1 MMETYMKRAVELAEL
16 AGSMGEIPVGA
27 VVVKRETGEIVAE
40 GYNRR
45 ESDKNALAHAEL
57 IAINEAC
64 KKLGGWR
71 LIGCDLYVTLEPCPM
86 CCGAIINSRV
96 ERVIYGADD
105 MKAGSVFSLQQMFE
119 LPYNHKPEIIRGVM
133 SEECSELLSSFF
145 RRIRKIQKYIGAEMV
160 NFENEWD
167 ELLKDEFQKDYYQ
180 NLKKFLIKE
189 YKTQTIY
196 PDMYDIFN
204 AMKYTSYQDVKV
216 VILGQDPYHEPGQ
229 AHGLSFSVK
238 KGVEPP
244 PSLKNIFKEINDELN
259 IDNSGKHG
267 ELTNWAKSG
276 ILLLNTVLTVRRGMA
291 NSHKD
296 KGWELFTDRIISL
309 LNEREKPVVFLLWG
323 NNAKAKKKLI
333 TGKQHLVLTS
343 AHPSPLSAYHGFF
356 GCGHFAQ
363 TNEFL
368 KANGM
373 EPVNWSID

>member
-1 MMETYMKRAVELAEL
+1 METYMRRAIELAEL

-119 LPYNHKPEIIRGVM
+119 LPYNHKPEIIRGVLA
-133 SEECSELLSSFF
+133 EECGGLLSSFF
-145 RRIRKIQKYIGAEMV
+145 KRIRKIQKYIGAEMV

-180 NLKKFLIKE
+180 DLRKFLIKE

-196 PDMYDIFN
+196 PNMYDIFN
-204 AMKYTSYQDVKV
+204 AMKYTSYQNVKV
-216 VILGQDPYHEPGQ
+216 VILGQDPYHEPNQ

-244 PSLKNIFKEINDELN
+244 PSLKNIFKEINDELG

-276 ILLLNTVLTVRRGMA
+276 VLLLNTVLTVRRGMA

-296 KGWELFTDRIISL
+296 KGWEHFTDRVISL

-323 NNAKAKKKLI
+323 NNAKAKRKLI
-333 TGKQHLVLTS
+333 TGRQHLVLAS

-356 GCGHFAQ
+356 GCGHFAE
-363 TNEFL
+363 TNKFL
-368 KANGM
+368 EANGM

>member
-1 MMETYMKRAVELAEL
+1 MKRAVELAEL

-133 SEECSELLSSFF
+133 SEECGELLSSFF

-180 NLKKFLIKE
+180 NLRKFLIKE

-196 PDMYDIFN
+196 PDMYDIYN

-216 VILGQDPYHEPGQ
+216 VILGQDPYHEPNQ

-244 PSLKNIFKEINDELN
+244 PSLKNIFKEINDELG

-276 ILLLNTVLTVRRGMA
+276 VLLLNTVLTVRRGMA

-296 KGWELFTDRIISL
+296 KGWEHFTDRVISL

-323 NNAKAKKKLI
+323 NNAKAKRKLI
-333 TGKQHLVLTS
+333 TGRQHLVLAS

-356 GCGHFAQ
+356 GCGHFAE
-363 TNEFL
+363 TNKFL
-368 KANGM
+368 EANGM

>member
-1 MMETYMKRAVELAEL
+1 METYMRRAIELAEL

-133 SEECSELLSSFF
+133 SEECGELLSSFF

-180 NLKKFLIKE
+180 NLRKFLIKE

-196 PDMYDIFN
+196 PDMYDIYN

-216 VILGQDPYHEPGQ
+216 VILGQDPYHEPNQ

-244 PSLKNIFKEINDELN
+244 PSLKNIFKEINDELG

-276 ILLLNTVLTVRRGMA
+276 VLLLNTVLTVRRGMA

-296 KGWELFTDRIISL
+296 KGWEHFTDRVISL

-323 NNAKAKKKLI
+323 NNAKAKRKLI
-333 TGKQHLVLTS
+333 TGRQHLVLAS

-356 GCGHFAQ
+356 GCGHFAE
-363 TNEFL
+363 TNKFL
-368 KANGM
+368 EANGM

>member
-1 MMETYMKRAVELAEL
+1 METYMRRAIELAEL

-64 KKLGGWR
+64 RKLGGWR

-119 LPYNHKPEIIRGVM
+119 LPYNHKPEIIRGVLA
-133 SEECSELLSSFF
+133 EECGELLSSFF
-145 RRIRKIQKYIGAEMV
+145 KRIRKIQKYIGAEMV

-167 ELLKDEFQKDYYQ
+167 ELLKAEFQKDYYQ
-180 NLKKFLIKE
+180 NLRKFLIKE

-196 PDMYDIFN
+196 PNMYDIFN

-216 VILGQDPYHEPGQ
+216 VILGQDPYHEPNQ

-244 PSLKNIFKEINDELN
+244 PSLKNIFKEINDELG

-276 ILLLNTVLTVRRGMA
+276 VLLLNTVLTVRRGMA

-296 KGWELFTDRIISL
+296 KGWENFTDRVISL

-323 NNAKAKKKLI
+323 NNAKAKRKLI
-333 TGKQHLVLTS
+333 TGKQHLVLAS

-356 GCGHFAQ
+356 GCGHFAEA
-363 TNEFL
+363 NRFL
-368 KANGM
+368 EANGM

>member
-1 MMETYMKRAVELAEL
+1 MRRAIELAEL

-40 GYNRR
+40 GFNRR

-64 KKLGGWR
+64 RKLGGWR

-119 LPYNHKPEIIRGVM
+119 LPYNHKPEIIRGVLA
-133 SEECSELLSSFF
+133 EECGELLSSFF
-145 RRIRKIQKYIGAEMV
+145 KRIRKIQKYIGAEMV

-180 NLKKFLIKE
+180 NLRKFLIKE

-196 PDMYDIFN
+196 PNMYDIFN

-216 VILGQDPYHEPGQ
+216 VILGQDPYHEPNQ

-244 PSLKNIFKEINDELN
+244 PSLKNIFKEINDELG

-276 ILLLNTVLTVRRGMA
+276 VLLLNTVLTVRRGMA

-296 KGWELFTDRIISL
+296 KGWENFTDSVISL
-309 LNEREKPVVFLLWG
+309 LNKREKPVVFLLWG
-323 NNAKAKKKLI
+323 NNAKAKRKLI
-333 TGKQHLVLTS
+333 TGKQHLVLAS

-356 GCGHFAQ
+356 GCGHFAEA
-363 TNEFL
+363 NRFL
-368 KANGM
+368 EANGM

>member
-1 MMETYMKRAVELAEL
+1 MEKYMKRAVELAEL

-27 VVVKRETGEIVAE
+27 VIVKRETGEIVAE

-167 ELLKDEFQKDYYQ
+167 ELLKDEFQKEYYQ
-180 NLKKFLIKE
+180 DLRKFLIKE

-204 AMKYTSYQDVKV
+204 AMKYTSYEDVKV
-216 VILGQDPYHEPGQ
+216 VILGQDPYHEPNQ

-244 PSLKNIFKEINDELN
+244 PSLKNIFKEINDELG

-276 ILLLNTVLTVRRGMA
+276 VLLLNTVLTVRRGMA

-296 KGWELFTDRIISL
+296 KGWEHFTDRVISL

-323 NNAKAKKKLI
+323 NNAKAKRKLI
-333 TGKQHLVLTS
+333 TGRQHLVLAS

-356 GCGHFAQ
+356 GCGHFAE
-363 TNEFL
+363 TNKFL
-368 KANGM
+368 EANGM

>member
-1 MMETYMKRAVELAEL
+1 MEKYMKRAVELAEL

-27 VVVKRETGEIVAE
+27 VVVKRETGEIIAE

-64 KKLGGWR
+64 RKLGGWR

-180 NLKKFLIKE
+180 NLRKFLIKE

-196 PDMYDIFN
+196 PDMYDIYN

-216 VILGQDPYHEPGQ
+216 VILGQDPYHEPNQ

-244 PSLKNIFKEINDELN
+244 PSLKNIFKEINDELG

-276 ILLLNTVLTVRRGMA
+276 VLLLNTVLTVRRGMA

-296 KGWELFTDRIISL
+296 KGWEHFTDRVISL

-323 NNAKAKKKLI
+323 NNAKAKRKLI
-333 TGKQHLVLTS
+333 TGRQHLVLAS

-356 GCGHFAQ
+356 GCGHFAE
-363 TNEFL
+363 TNKFL
-368 KANGM
+368 EANGM

>member
-1 MMETYMKRAVELAEL
+1 MKRAVELAEL

-27 VVVKRETGEIVAE
+27 VVVKRETGEIIAE

-133 SEECSELLSSFF
+133 SEECGELLSSFF

-180 NLKKFLIKE
+180 NLRKFLIKE

-196 PDMYDIFN
+196 PDMYDIYN

-216 VILGQDPYHEPGQ
+216 VILGQDPYHEPNQ

-244 PSLKNIFKEINDELN
+244 PSLKNIFKEINDELG

-276 ILLLNTVLTVRRGMA
+276 VLLLNTVLTVRRGMA

-296 KGWELFTDRIISL
+296 KGWEHFTDRVISL

-323 NNAKAKKKLI
+323 NNAKAKRKLI
-333 TGKQHLVLTS
+333 TGRQHLVLAS

-356 GCGHFAQ
+356 GCGHFAE
-363 TNEFL
+363 TNKFL
-368 KANGM
+368 EANGM

>member
-1 MMETYMKRAVELAEL
+1 METYMKRAVELAEL

>member
-1 MMETYMKRAVELAEL
+1 MEKYMKRAVELAEL

-64 KKLGGWR
+64 RKLGGWR

-133 SEECSELLSSFF
+133 SEECGELLSSFF
-145 RRIRKIQKYIGAEMV
+145 RRIRKIQTYIGAEMV

-180 NLKKFLIKE
+180 NLRKFLIKE

-196 PDMYDIFN
+196 PDMYDIYN
-204 AMKYTSYQDVKV
+204 AMKYTSYEDVKV
-216 VILGQDPYHEPGQ
+216 VILGQDPYHEPNQ

-244 PSLKNIFKEINDELN
+244 PSLKNIFKEINDELG

-276 ILLLNTVLTVRRGMA
+276 VLLLNTVLTVRRGMA

-296 KGWELFTDRIISL
+296 KGWEQFTDRVIAL

-323 NNAKAKKKLI
+323 NNAKAKRKLI
-333 TGKQHLVLTS
+333 TGRQHLVLAS

-356 GCGHFAQ
+356 GCGHFAE
-363 TNEFL
+363 TNKFL
-368 KANGM
+368 EANGM

>member
-1 MMETYMKRAVELAEL
+1 MEKYMKRAMELAEL

-64 KKLGGWR
+64 RKLGGWR

-133 SEECSELLSSFF
+133 SEECGELLSSFF

-180 NLKKFLIKE
+180 NLRKFLIKE

-196 PDMYDIFN
+196 PDMYDIYN
-204 AMKYTSYQDVKV
+204 AMKYTSYEDVKV
-216 VILGQDPYHEPGQ
+216 VILGQDPYHEPNQ

-244 PSLKNIFKEINDELN
+244 PSLKNIFKEINDELG

-276 ILLLNTVLTVRRGMA
+276 VLLLNTVLTVRRGMA

-296 KGWELFTDRIISL
+296 KGWEHFTDRVIAL

-323 NNAKAKKKLI
+323 NNAKAKRKLI
-333 TGKQHLVLTS
+333 TGRQHLVLAS

-356 GCGHFAQ
+356 GCGHFAE
-363 TNEFL
+363 TNKFL
-368 KANGM
+368 EANGM

>member
-1 MMETYMKRAVELAEL
+1 MERYMKRAVKLAEL
-16 AGSMGEIPVGA
+16 AGSTGEIPVGA
-27 VVVKRETGEIVAE
+27 VVVKRDTGEIIAE

-105 MKAGSVFSLQQMFE
+105 SKAGSVFSVQQMFE
-119 LPYNHKPEIIRGVM
+119 MPYNHKPEIIRGVLA
-133 SEECSELLSSFF
+133 EECGELLSSFF

-167 ELLKDEFQKDYYQ
+167 ELLKDEFQKEYYQ
-180 NLKKFLIKE
+180 DLRKFLINE

-196 PDMYDIFN
+196 PNMYDIFN
-204 AMKYTSYQDVKV
+204 AMKYTSYEDVKV
-216 VILGQDPYHEPGQ
+216 VILGQDPYHEPNQ

-244 PSLKNIFKEINDELN
+244 PSLKNIFKEINDELG

-276 ILLLNTVLTVRRGMA
+276 VLLLNTVLTVRRGMA

-296 KGWELFTDRIISL
+296 KGWEHFTDRVISL

-323 NNAKAKKKLI
+323 NNAKAKRKLI
-333 TGKQHLVLTS
+333 TGRQHLVLAS

-356 GCGHFAQ
+356 GCGHFAE
-363 TNEFL
+363 TNRFL
-368 KANGM
+368 EANGM